1 MSERASREMGGQ
13 WALGSGKRRDGCSS
27 RKVGGLARGE
37 QVKIKV
43 LLSREMVKKRVG
55 GNLGLHL

>member
-55 GNLGLHL
+55 G